1 MLSYT
6 FEDNNVP
13 FYQQLYK
20 FIKDDILNG
29 KLYPNEPLPSK
40 RAFARQLSIS
50 VITVENAYNQLLSEG
65 FIYSYPRKGFYVYP
79 VFSANPDISLD
90 DFQKYIPQNI
100 YTSHSTKS
108 GILKSVNN
116 NRTYNGYSVPKE
128 YFADFV
134 SNSTTSSSFP
144 FSTWAKITR
153 RVLSDEQDYLLK
165 NSPSNGL
172 PELRIAISDYLRSF
186 RAINVS
192 PDNIII
198 CAGTE
203 SMFNILIQL
212 LGRNKIYA
220 TEDPG
225 YEKLALTL
233 NANEVKNVKIPLDEY
248 GVKVSEIKEQQVD
261 IIHVTPSHHFPTGI
275 TMPII
280 RRQELLMWANE
291 GSINNRNHSEK
302 EIDSLNTGKSRY
314 IIEDDYDSEFRHSGH
329 PIPSLLSID
338 RNEKVIYMNTFT
350 KSLASTIRISYMILP
365 DHLMEKYNQI
375 LSFYSC
381 AVSTFEQ
388 LTLARFMSEGHY
400 EKHINRMRTAS
411 RKKRDLILN
420 AIKKSPL
427 SSISEI
433 YEEQAGLH
441 FILKLKM
448 AKNQEQFLSSCEE
461 NGIKIQA
468 VSENNFMINYSS
480 IPVERIEEA
489 IHRLS
494 ISAF

>member
-108 GILKSVNN
+108 GILKSVNS

-233 NANEVKNVKIPLDEY
+233 SANEVKNVKIPLDEY

-291 GSINNRNHSEK
+291 DSINNRNHSEK

-365 DHLMEKYNQI
+365 SYLFERYEKIKERYNQTTSKI
-375 LSFYSC
+375 
-381 AVSTFEQ
+381 EQ
-388 LTLARFMSEGHY
+388 LALARY
-400 EKHINRMRTAS
+400 INDLKLEKHLRKS
-411 RKKRDLILN
+411 RRYYKAKSEYVQAILQ
-420 AIKKSPL
+420 K
-427 SSISEI
+427 SSIYNE
-433 YEEQAGLH
+433 
-441 FILKLKM
+441 
-448 AKNQEQFLSSCEE
+448 
-461 NGIKIQA
+461 
-468 VSENNFMINYSS
+468 
-480 IPVERIEEA
+480 
-489 IHRLS
+489 
-494 ISAF
+494 